1 MKDSTEAKDA
11 IGSKAHNL
19 NSRHNSPL
27 TKITFHGNFYSL
39 FIFFTIANII
49 LALFGKSSK
58 IKKDFISNNYATY
71 FVQKIFAYSLPL
83 FIVFLGWIFV
93 SQCR

>member
-27 TKITFHGNFYSL
+27 TKIMFYSNLYSL
-39 FIFFTIANII
+39 FIFFTIADII
-49 LALFGKSSK
+49 LALFGKSK
-58 IKKDFISNNYATY
+58 N
-71 FVQKIFAYSLPL
+71 V
-83 FIVFLGWIFV
+83 
-93 SQCR
+93 

>member
-1 MKDSTEAKDA
+1 MKDITEAKDA

-27 TKITFHGNFYSL
+27 TKIMFYSNFYSL
-39 FIFFTIANII
+39 FIFFTIADII
-49 LALFGKSSK
+49 LALFGTSNSAIKDT
-58 IKKDFISNNYATY
+58 KKDFISNNYATY

-83 FIVFLGWIFV
+83 FIVL
-93 SQCR
+93 

>member
-1 MKDSTEAKDA
+1 MKDITEAKDA

-27 TKITFHGNFYSL
+27 TKIMFYSNFYSL
-39 FIFFTIANII
+39 FIFFTIADII
-49 LALFGKSSK
+49 LALLLGIKFLLKNSAIK
-58 IKKDFISNNYATY
+58 DIKKDFISNNYATY

-83 FIVFLGWIFV
+83 FIVL
-93 SQCR
+93 